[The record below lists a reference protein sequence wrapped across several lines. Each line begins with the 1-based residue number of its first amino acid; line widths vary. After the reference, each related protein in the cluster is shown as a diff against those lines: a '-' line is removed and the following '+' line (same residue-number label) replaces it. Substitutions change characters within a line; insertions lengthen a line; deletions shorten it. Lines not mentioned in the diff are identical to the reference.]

1 MTVCKM
7 KSSRESKG
15 SGMKSPAM
23 RKLARLR
30 SEKSATAA
38 SATGEGAEAASS
50 PTGDGGV
57 EGAEAGP
64 VDSLRD
70 DAGSSCETHLIIH

>member
-1 MTVCKM
+1 MYGALELCVQCPV
-7 KSSRESKG
+7 RF
-15 SGMKSPAM
+15 AM
-23 RKLARLR
+23 NAVIVSFLFWLW
-30 SEKSATAA
+30 S
-38 SATGEGAEAASS
+38 AASS
-50 PTGDGGV
+50 PTV

>member
-1 MTVCKM
+1 MCKM
-7 KSSRESKG
+7 KSSKESK
-15 SGMKSPAM
+15 SSVMKSPAM

-30 SEKSATAA
+30 SEKSATATAAA
-38 SATGEGAEAASS
+38 SANVEASEAASS
-50 PTGDGGV
+50 PTV

-70 DAGSSCETHLIIH
+70 IRSSYIGFL

>member
-1 MTVCKM
+1 MCKM

-30 SEKSATAA
+30 SEKSATATTAA
-38 SATGEGAEAASS
+38 SANVEASEAASS
-50 PTGDGGV
+50 PTV